1 MSQPEYMI
9 EVDGLVKEFS
19 GRRVLDGINLKV
31 PRGKIVIIMG
41 GSGCGKSTLLKH
53 LIGSHKPNSG
63 SIKLFGKDINQISE
77 NEFNLIR
84 KKFGILFQSA
94 ALFNSMTVG
103 ENIALPLLE
112 HGDLDA
118 NVVDI
123 VVKMKLEMV
132 GLTGFENLLPSEI
145 SGGMKKRVG
154 LARAI
159 ALDPQLLFCDEPTA
173 GLDPIMTAVVDE
185 LTRDLCKK
193 LGMTA
198 VVVTHDMASAFRIG
212 DVMIMLHKGKV
223 IAQGSPDEI
232 RQMMNDGTSPIMK
245 QFVNGEADGPIP
257 FRQSSDNYLKSMLGD

>member
-1 MSQPEYMI
+1 MI

-63 SIKLFGKDINQISE
+63 SIRLFGKDINQISE

>member
-1 MSQPEYMI
+1 MI
-9 EVDGLVKEFS
+9 EVDELVKEFN

-53 LIGSHKPNSG
+53 LIGTHKPNSG
-63 SIKLFGKDINQISE
+63 SVKLFGKDINQI
-77 NEFNLIR
+77 NEREMDGVR

-103 ENIALPLLE
+103 ENIAIPLLE
-112 HGDLDA
+112 HGDLEP
-118 NVVDI
+118 NVIDI
-123 VVKMKLEMV
+123 IVKMKLEMV

-185 LTRDLCKK
+185 LTRDLCRK

-223 IAQGSPDEI
+223 IAQGSPAEI
-232 RQMMNDGTSPIMK
+232 KDMMETGASPILK

-257 FRQSSDNYLKSMLGD
+257 FRQSSEGYLKSILGD